1 MTDSTSNILSLPGDY
16 KVLFVKHLAMQAMQ
30 ARGHGKVFRNAA
42 NQKAA
47 FVCGVATGF
56 NVNYLN
62 GTMTGDALSVVDNE
76 ELLSFGFDSVNGRRG
91 ITLLSPDV
99 ISDFKDSP
107 ITVLKDTR
115 IGYWVMSTVNE
126 EVKSINFI
134 GSEEGEKLVRIVMGI
149 NKIKDKRGV
158 LSELNKNFIKNGCWS
173 LINSLS
179 LRTVNSILGG
189 EKGLIEL
196 L

>member
-149 NKIKDKRGV
+149 NKIKDKRGI
-158 LSELNKNFIKNGCWS
+158 LSELNKKFIKNGCWS

>member
-1 MTDSTSNILSLPGDY
+1 MTYSNSNILSLPIDY
-16 KVLFVKHLAMQAMQ
+16 KVLFVKQQAGFMVDEC
-30 ARGHGKVFRNAA
+30 K
-42 NQKAA
+42 KAA

-56 NVNYLN
+56 NVNYLK
-62 GTMTGDALSVVDNE
+62 GTTTGDASYVVDNE

-99 ISDFKDSP
+99 ISEFKDVP
-107 ITVLKDTR
+107 ISVLKDTR
-115 IGYWVMSTVNE
+115 IGYWVMSTLNDE
-126 EVKSINFI
+126 IKSIDFI

-149 NKIKDKRGV
+149 NKIKDKKGI
-158 LSELNKNFIKNGCWS
+158 LSDMNKNFIKKGCWS

-189 EKGLIEL
+189 ERGLIEL
-196 L
+196 I